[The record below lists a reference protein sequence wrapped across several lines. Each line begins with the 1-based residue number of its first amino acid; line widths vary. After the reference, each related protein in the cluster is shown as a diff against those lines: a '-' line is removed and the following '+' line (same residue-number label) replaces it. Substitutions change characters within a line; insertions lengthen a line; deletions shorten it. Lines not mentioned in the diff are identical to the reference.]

1 MAQKA
6 DQQSALLFMGFLAS
20 LAAMG
25 AAWHFGVRSLVPP
38 AERIDLSQL
47 LEFLWNG
54 FSNQEL
60 APTAARA
67 GQFFLAAGYPWYFA
81 LSVLPGVVVFGGTV
95 VLAEGKPA
103 GLKFA
108 LIGFLGG
115 AVIGGVLAGLA
126 GWWAPGLLNPFL
138 AALAAPGLGGLFGYL
153 GACLALSP
161 PGVAVVRGTAIREH
175 QADTL
180 RVMNKA
186 IAKGRTVLAGLIL
199 MWEAETR
206 HVVALGVTGSGKS
219 TAIRG
224 LMYTAMCRGDRHV
237 VADPDGSAMRLFWRP
252 GDVILNPFDVRSVR
266 WDALAE
272 LREETD
278 YRFLGE
284 AVLPPTGGGTQDEW
298 LGYAREI
305 FIASLRSWHRNGLG
319 SAEQFFDTLATAERE
334 KLALLCEGTAAQH
347 YFAAG
352 NERMLGSILGTM
364 APRVEIM
371 RQAAR
376 VGGAA
381 FSVRNWIRAEGRGT
395 LWLPYQAHQIAA
407 LRELISCWMGL
418 AITEVLAVPDSATRR
433 IWFHLDEFDAL
444 GPLQG
449 LKDAQARLRKKG
461 GCVVIGLQSIDQVR
475 AVYGA
480 AAANTIIENCGN
492 VLILRCGAS
501 ERGGTAQFT
510 SELIGEREVEHDE
523 TTTSRSK
530 GKEHTTSS
538 TSRHVRRRTEK
549 AVLPSQIMQL
559 ADRSG
564 YLRLAGEAEWKK
576 VRFDYVPFQAGTEPY
591 MPAPAPRREA
601 AE

>member
-1 MAQKA
+1 MAQRT

-20 LAAMG
+20 LAAME
-25 AAWHFGVRSLVPP
+25 AAWQFGVRSLVPP
-38 AERIDLSQL
+38 SQRFSLSRL
-47 LEFLWNG
+47 LGYLWTG
-54 FSNQEL
+54 FSNQDL
-60 APTAARA
+60 APYTAQA
-67 GQFFLAAGYPWYFA
+67 GRFFLAAGYPWYFA
-81 LSVLPGVVVFGGTV
+81 LSVLPGVVVFGGAV
-95 VLAEGKPA
+95 ALAEERPA

-115 AVIGGVLAGLA
+115 AVAGGVLAGLV
-126 GWWAPGLLNPFL
+126 GWLAPGLLNPFL
-138 AALAAPGLGGLFGYL
+138 AALAMPGLGGLCGYL

-161 PGVAVVRGTAIREH
+161 PGVALVRGTAIREH
-175 QADTL
+175 HADTL
-180 RVMNKA
+180 RAMNKA
-186 IAKGRTVLAGLIL
+186 IAKGRTVLAGLT
-199 MWEAETR
+199 MSREAETR
-206 HVVALGVTGSGKS
+206 HGVALGVSGSGKT

-224 LMYTAMCRGDRHV
+224 LMYTALCRGDRHV
-237 VADPDGSAMRLFWRP
+237 VADPDGGTMRLFWRP
-252 GDVILNPFDVRSVR
+252 GDVILNPFDARSVR

-284 AVLPPTGGGTQDEW
+284 AVLPPAGGGAQDEW

-305 FIASLRSWHRNGLG
+305 LIAALRSWHRNGLG
-319 SAEQFFDTLATAERE
+319 PAEQFFDALATAERE

-376 VGGAA
+376 AGEAA
-381 FSVRNWIRAEGRGT
+381 FSVRSWIRAEGQGT

-407 LRELISCWMGL
+407 LRGLISCWMGL
-418 AITEVLAVPDSATRR
+418 AITEVLVLPDSATRR
-433 IWFHLDEFDAL
+433 IWFYLDEFDAL

-501 ERGGTAQFT
+501 ERGGTAQFA

-538 TSRHVRRRTEK
+538 TAKHVRRRTEK

-576 VRFDYVPFQAGTEPY
+576 VRFDYVEFHAGTEPY
-591 MPAPAPRREA
+591 VPAPRRDA